1 MARIKSLPSI
11 EIIRGFRGVLDF
23 YVHRGTPCVRRWPNK
38 KHAKRTQAEIAVA
51 ATFAI
56 ILRSFSLV
64 GGEVK
69 ALYDLDAKGQ
79 PRTGRDLYVSGALG
93 HLHEADMTD
102 FLDLLTECRDLL
114 QTLTAINN
122 ALGSV
127 DTDDLQVDVKTLP
140 TPLEV
145 RGEDQL
151 HSFAGVLARVQ
162 TGAISGPNGYIESPA
177 CSLGAIWHVT
187 NVWAVDY
194 TTATTRFTINLNHN
208 AVEFPCHGRDLAA
221 AAAFPWSWGG
231 HVWLDP
237 SDTIRA
243 YFAGGLA
250 GDNCSIRMTGEY
262 MTLEA

>member
-1 MARIKSLPSI
+1 MARLKSLPSI
-11 EIIRGFRGVLDF
+11 EIIRGFRGILDF

-51 ATFAI
+51 ATFGI
-56 ILRSFSLV
+56 IVKAFSLV

-69 ALYDLDAKGQ
+69 ALYDQDALGQ

-93 HLHEADMTD
+93 HLHEADMSD

-140 TPLEV
+140 TPLIV

-151 HSFAGVLARVQ
+151 HSFAGVLAL
-162 TGAISGPNGYIESPA
+162 THTAAISGDNGYIESPA

-187 NVWAVDY
+187 NIWTLNY
-194 TTATTRFTINLNHN
+194 TTATTRLTINLNHD
-208 AVEFPCHGRDLAA
+208 AVEVPFHSQDLAA
-221 AAAFPWSWGG
+221 SPAFPWTWGG
-231 HVWLDP
+231 DVWLDP